1 MNIKIKRS
9 TTPIQPGSEVTKMQ
23 RFKHIIF
30 GMKQDIAGDFC
41 LVEEVRRVRWED
53 DNKALNTRLE
63 LEKEISVLQ
72 EQVGVLNDYV
82 NERDATIE
90 RLKNNL
96 FEVSRLARA
105 FATSNDD
112 E

>member
-1 MNIKIKRS
+1 MSLVTLSVATVVLDQLEYKMN
-9 TTPIQPGSEVTKMQ
+9 
-23 RFKHIIF
+23 RFKHTIF
-30 GMKQDIAGDFC
+30 NMKPSDDGDFC

-53 DNKALNTRLE
+53 DNKAQNTRLE
-63 LEKEISVLQ
+63 SEKEISVLQ
-72 EQVGVLNDYV
+72 EQVGILNDYII
-82 NERDATIE
+82 EKDITIE

-96 FEVSRLARA
+96 FEVSRFARA